1 MTISTNVI
9 AYLSFFACQAIA
21 TLNIADLDHSAAMSK
36 IVTGSHSHTQATFL
50 LDLHK
55 GCPKLLEKAKAHPET
70 EGVRRHQSQAK
81 KSTSLKQIGKGCH

>member
-9 AYLSFFACQAIA
+9 AYLSFLACQAIA
-21 TLNIADLDHSAAMSK
+21 TLNIADHSAAMSK
-36 IVTGSHSHTQATFL
+36 IVTGSHPHKQATFM
-50 LDLHK
+50 LDLHR